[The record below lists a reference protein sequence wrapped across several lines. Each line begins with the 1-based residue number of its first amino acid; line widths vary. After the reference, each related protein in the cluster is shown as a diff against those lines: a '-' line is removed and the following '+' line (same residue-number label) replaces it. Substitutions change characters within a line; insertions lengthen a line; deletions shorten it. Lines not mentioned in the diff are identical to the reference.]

1 MPSKPNLFIIGAM
14 KSGTTSLHNYLNAH
28 PDIAMSEEKE
38 PGYFVDELGLH
49 KGEQWYCNLF
59 ESEKKYRYRG
69 ESSTHYTKLPL
80 YRGVPER
87 IFRFNPDARLIY
99 IMRDPFE
106 RVISH
111 YWHALRDIHHG
122 GETRSLLNAVRERP
136 DYLAFSNY
144 EAQLAP
150 YLDRFGREAIYT
162 LTFESLRQD
171 PNKEVNR
178 IFAWLQLDNCEVH
191 RETSTAHNQK
201 PEEITA
207 VAGKGLL
214 NRIQYSQTWDRV
226 SQFVPSGLK
235 ELAKKAAY
243 RKVDQHRVEREIA
256 TLKALVATSQL
267 EQIEALSARLGR
279 TFPEWYR
286 LPVSY

>member
-38 PGYFVDELGLH
+38 PGYFVDELSLRR
-49 KGEQWYCNLF
+49 GEKWYCNLF
-59 ESEKKYRYRG
+59 ENAQDYRYRG

-87 IFRFNPDARLIY
+87 IFRFNPDAKLIY

-106 RVISH
+106 RVVSH

-122 GETRSLLNAVRERP
+122 GETRSLLKAVKEQP

-144 EAQLAP
+144 AAQLTP
-150 YLDRFGREAIYT
+150 YLERFGQAAIYT

-171 PNKEVNR
+171 LVNGPR
-178 IFAWLQLDNCEVH
+178 GGVSRLD
-191 RETSTAHNQK
+191 
-201 PEEITA
+201 
-207 VAGKGLL
+207 
-214 NRIQYSQTWDRV
+214 
-226 SQFVPSGLK
+226 
-235 ELAKKAAY
+235 
-243 RKVDQHRVEREIA
+243 
-256 TLKALVATSQL
+256 
-267 EQIEALSARLGR
+267 
-279 TFPEWYR
+279 
-286 LPVSY
+286 LPVDAA